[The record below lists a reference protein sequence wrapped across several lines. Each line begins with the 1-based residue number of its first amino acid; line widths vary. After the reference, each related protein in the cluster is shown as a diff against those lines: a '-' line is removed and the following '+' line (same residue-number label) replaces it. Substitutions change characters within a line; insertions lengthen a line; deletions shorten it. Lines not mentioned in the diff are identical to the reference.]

1 MATWS
6 ASPDVEPPLRE
17 TVPLEA
23 RQKADLVLCDRLQD
37 SHGWGLQAVLISSL
51 ILMSSAK
58 TCAKLFWAGE
68 LPPSVGSTAKIRGSS
83 LPAMAHECVLL
94 RAS

>member
-51 ILMSSAK
+51 ILMSFRLQLGPLPRSA
-58 TCAKLFWAGE
+58 AHHFLLWHMSVSFLEPHKLHIADYT
-68 LPPSVGSTAKIRGSS
+68 LNV
-83 LPAMAHECVLL
+83 H
-94 RAS
+94 